1 MGSLGA
7 GGLLAITDDL
17 GHFRIAGLAPG
28 DYFVKVMLQTQSQFS
43 MQKGQMNFSHI
54 LAARPLTIFAPSAF
68 HQANAKVVTLTAG
81 QAVDDEEVTINLTGL
96 HSVSGRIA
104 SAEDHHGINSG
115 SVTLTDASDKDFSRS
130 ASLNEDGSFT
140 VTFVPPG
147 TYNLKV
153 EDAAD
158 TVPSTRKS
166 KGGLV
171 NFASEDTVRSYD
183 GAKQQVIVADDDV
196 TGQNIELNPSK
207 TVKKPMDIGGIFGAI
222 GGSQSSA
229 TQ

>member
-1 MGSLGA
+1 M
-7 GGLLAITDDL
+7 
-17 GHFRIAGLAPG
+17 
-28 DYFVKVMLQTQSQFS
+28 
-43 MQKGQMNFSHI
+43 
-54 LAARPLTIFAPSAF
+54 
-68 HQANAKVVTLTAG
+68 TAG

-229 TQ
+229 SQ